1 MGIKI
6 KQIRETEPV
15 FYYRKT
21 IDLVP
26 RQPDDAQ
33 VIVTDPE
40 ELWIKR
46 AIQQLQAEIRQ
57 QEIEELRRKYN
68 L

>member
-1 MGIKI
+1 M
-6 KQIRETEPV
+6 
-15 FYYRKT
+15 
-21 IDLVP
+21 P